1 MKKEDWDKLLKKY
14 LEGETSLPEEEK
26 LREYFSED
34 DSKETD
40 KPMTDIFAA
49 FQEMGQLTG
58 PEDLP
63 GRIDTILSEEE
74 YDRKKSAPVAR
85 LNGINLLIRVA
96 AVLLLTVG
104 GFAAG
109 MWYANTGSSGKKA
122 LDADVLS
129 ARFEQASASERIKLI
144 RTEYDKSGENS
155 GMEQVLIQAM
165 NNDDNV
171 NVRLA
176 AAEALFHFRSDPY
189 VRKAL
194 IRSLANQTDP
204 NVQITLIDMLVK
216 MHEKSAISEMRVLLL
231 KKDLNPIVRYK
242 LENGVGALS

>member
-14 LEGETSLPEEEK
+14 LAGETTLAEDEK

-34 DSKETD
+34 DHSEAEKS
-40 KPMTDIFAA
+40 MSDIFTA
-49 FQEMGQLTG
+49 FREMGQLTG
-58 PEDLP
+58 PENLP
-63 GRIDTILSEEE
+63 DHIDKLLTENEF
-74 YDRKKSAPVAR
+74 DRNQGAPVAR
-85 LNGINLLIRVA
+85 LNGLNLLMRVA
-96 AVLLLTVG
+96 AVLLITLG

-109 MWYANTGSSGKKA
+109 LWYANGGPATKNTA
-122 LDADVLS
+122 NVNILS

-144 RTEYDKSGENS
+144 RTEYDKSGENR

-176 AAEALFHFRSDPY
+176 AAEALFHFRSDPG

-216 MHEKSAISEMRVLLL
+216 MHEKNAITEMRVLLL
-231 KKDLNPIVRYK
+231 KKDLNPVVRYK
-242 LENGVGALS
+242 LEDGVGALS